1 MRKTRDLFKNISNTK
16 GTFHAKIDR
25 IKDINGMD
33 QQKQKILTRGGKNK
47 QKNYT
52 KDIFMTQI
60 NTMV

>member
-1 MRKTRDLFKNISNTK
+1 MRKTRDLFKNISKTQ

-52 KDIFMTQI
+52 KNIFMTQI